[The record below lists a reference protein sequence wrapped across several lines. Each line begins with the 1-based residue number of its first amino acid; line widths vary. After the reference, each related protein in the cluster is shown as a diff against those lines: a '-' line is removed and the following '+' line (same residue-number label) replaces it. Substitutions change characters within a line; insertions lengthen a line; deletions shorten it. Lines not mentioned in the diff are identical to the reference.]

1 MTESEQVKKAL
12 AKLAK
17 NSKAQGSARFFKTGP
32 GEYAEGDLFI
42 DVSVPAQRKVAREFK
57 NLELEEIS
65 KLLASSIHEHR
76 ATGLMI
82 LVEQFK
88 AAGEETKKKLLKY
101 YLSKSAA
108 VNNWDLVDMTAAN
121 IVGAWLVIS
130 KDFDLLDKLAASK
143 NMWQRRIAMVATWAL
158 IREKKLE
165 HTFRLAEKF
174 LMESHDLM
182 HKAVGWMLREAGK
195 RDEKALR
202 KFLDRHVT
210 KMPRT
215 MLRYAIEKFA
225 ASDRADYLAKKKI

>member
-1 MTESEQVKKAL
+1 MTGSEQVKKAL

-32 GEYAEGDLFI
+32 GQYSEGDLFI
-42 DVSVPAQRKVAREFK
+42 DVSVPEQRMVAREFK
-57 NLELEEIS
+57 DLSLLEIS
-65 KLLASSIHEHR
+65 ELLASVIHEHR

-88 AAGEETKKKLLKY
+88 VASEVGKKKLLKY
-101 YLSKSAA
+101 YLSKKSA

-130 KDFDLLDKLAASK
+130 KDFDLLYKLAASK

-165 HTFRLAEKF
+165 QTFRLAEKF
-174 LMESHDLM
+174 LSDNHDLM

-215 MLRYAIEKFA
+215 MLRYAIEKFE
-225 ASDRADYLAKKKI
+225 ASERAGYLAKKKI